1 MTKIYQ
7 PAPAKK
13 SSHVRSF
20 ILACVVSS
28 ISMPLIASA
37 QMNSSDSKPTVD
49 ASMHSNAMA
58 ENKDMAIKKSMEGM
72 QQKMSSMSMS
82 GNTDH
87 DFAMMMKEHHQGAI
101 DMAEIELKQGND
113 PHLKKMASKIIAAQ
127 KKEMAEFDTWL
138 KKHEASMSSSQPS
151 K

>member
-1 MTKIYQ
+1 MTQNRQ

-13 SSHVRSF
+13 SSHVRRF

-37 QMNSSDSKPTVD
+37 QMNFSDSKPAGN
-49 ASMHSNAMA
+49 ASMHSNAMV
-58 ENKDMAIKKSMEGM
+58 ESKDMAIKKSMEGM
-72 QQKMSSMSMS
+72 QQKMSSMTMS

-101 DMAEIELKQGND
+101 NMAEIELKQGKD
-113 PHLKKMASKIIAAQ
+113 PQLKKMASKIIAAQ
-127 KKEMAEFDTWL
+127 KKEMTEFDTWL
-138 KKHEASMSSSQPS
+138 NKHEVSMSSSQPG

>member
-7 PAPAKK
+7 PVSVKK
-13 SSHVRSF
+13 LSYVHSF

-28 ISMPLIASA
+28 ISMPLIVSA
-37 QMNSSDSKPTVD
+37 QMNSSDSKPPGN
-49 ASMHSNAMA
+49 ASMHSNAMV
-58 ENKDMAIKKSMEGM
+58 ENKDMSIKKSMEGM

-87 DFAMMMKEHHQGAI
+87 DFALMMKEHHQGAI
-101 DMAEIELKQGND
+101 DTAEIELKQGKD
-113 PHLKKMASKIIAAQ
+113 PQLQKMASKIIAAQ

-138 KKHEASMSSSQPS
+138 KKHETSMSSSQPG